1 MMSNIA
7 MRVILKQT
15 KIKEFT
21 CFFFK
26 KITRKNQ
33 TRVSSYLSGTKKKSK
48 NCLGFFD
55 IINIFKVCLEQRFFV
70 FIFF

>member
-1 MMSNIA
+1 MFHEEEEKMMSNIA

-26 KITRKNQ
+26 TITRKNQ
-33 TRVSSYLSGTKKKSK
+33 TRVISYLSGTKKTK
-48 NCLGFFD
+48 NSLGFFD
-55 IINIFKVCLEQRFFV
+55 IINIFKFFPE
-70 FIFF
+70 